1 MGVETYNINTTTA
14 VVYEYYP
21 LNAGYH
27 DIIHA
32 SAPCFFSPRSL
43 KDRMTDTAHLMD
55 GISARKDKYDKSV
68 ESKAAEKR
76 ARKRHRKKQR
86 EREKVAALAA
96 EEQQKARVE
105 ETEKEVERR
114 KQLVKPNESLSNHM
128 DELLGQMRM
137 PGGSTKVLE
146 DENSDDS
153 SNSS

>member
-1 MGVETYNINTTTA
+1 MGS
-14 VVYEYYP
+14 
-21 LNAGYH
+21 L
-27 DIIHA
+27 
-32 SAPCFFSPRSL
+32 SFSSV
-43 KDRMTDTAHLMD
+43 

-86 EREKVAALAA
+86 EREKAAVLAA

-105 ETEKEVERR
+105 ETEKEAERR

-137 PGGSTKVLE
+137 PGGSAKVLE
-146 DENSDDS
+146 DEDS
-153 SNSS
+153 